1 MVRNLKLAVSLLV
14 VMLLSIPAVFSQ
26 TPTEKP
32 ADSVSQKKI
41 DTVFEDVKSAILEN
55 IPTVTLDDGDAAQGS
70 SQNVSSLLTAGRD
83 PFFNAASFNFSEM
96 RFRIRGY
103 EGDNFSTYMNGIPM
117 DNLDNG
123 FTPFGLWGG
132 LNDVMRSKD
141 ISVGLRANPFTFG
154 DLGSNTNID
163 SRASVQRKQTSFGY
177 AFSNRNY
184 GHRWML
190 THSTGM
196 SKKGWAFSFSGSR
209 RWSGEGYVPGTYYDG
224 WSYFGAVDKK
234 LGNDNLLSLTV
245 FGAPTENGRQGA
257 AVQEMMNLAGSN
269 YYNPLWGYQNGKK
282 RNSSI
287 GKTNQPV
294 IILTHDV
301 RLSDRSRLVTAA
313 GFSFGDRSVTA
324 IDWYNSA
331 DPRPDYY
338 RYLPS
343 YYTSYYNGQGG
354 YVDSARYNYLVNAMT
369 NDESLRQVNWDRM
382 YDVNRGQYDVIQNA
396 NGIEGNTVS
405 GRRSRYIVENRI
417 TNTKRFNAN
426 SVYNTLLGSNIDFTA
441 GAFLQMQE
449 NHNYKKVEDLLGG
462 DFYVNVNQ
470 FAERDFSGDN
480 IKNQNDLTNPNR
492 ILHVGDKFGYDY
504 LMEFDKVGAWAQS
517 VFKFNK
523 VDFFAAGQ
531 LSHTRFWRI
540 GLNKNG
546 LFPEDSYGGSTR
558 VILNNYAVKGG
569 ATYKM
574 NGRNYFYVNGTIQ
587 TKAPF
592 FDNVFQSARTRNTLV
607 DNITSEKIQSVEGGY
622 VLNAPKLKVRLNG
635 YYTRFK
641 DGMDMITFFDD
652 FYNAFG
658 NISISNI
665 DKVHYGGEAGVEANL
680 GYGLSATVA
689 AAVGRYYYDSRQKFT
704 LTVDNTSEVIDK
716 DVTVYTQNYR
726 VPSTPQ
732 EAYSLGLTYRSP
744 KFWFISV
751 TGNYYRQAY
760 LSFSPIRRTEQAVSG
775 LPEGDKLREEI
786 LAQQKLDDQFMLN
799 FFGGWSYKLPKRFN
813 IQNKST
819 FLVFNLGVNNLLN
832 NQKAITGGFEQL
844 RFDDEN
850 RNVNKFPAKYFYAWG
865 LNYFASATIRF

>member
-1 MVRNLKLAVSLLV
+1 MVRNLKHAVLLLV
-14 VMLLSIPAVFSQ
+14 LAFLCSPAVFSQ
-26 TPTEKP
+26 NPVGNP
-32 ADSVSQKKI
+32 ADSSTQRKI
-41 DTVFEDVKSAILEN
+41 DTVFEDVKSALLEN
-55 IPTVTLDDGDAAQGS
+55 IPTVTLDDGDASQGG

-103 EGDNFSTYMNGIPM
+103 DGDNFSTFINGIPM

-132 LNDVMRSKD
+132 LNDVMRSRD
-141 ISVGLRANPFTFG
+141 ISFGLRANPFTFG
-154 DLGSNTNID
+154 DIGSNTNID

-209 RWSGEGYVPGTYYDG
+209 RWAGEGYVPGTYYDG
-224 WSYFGAVDKK
+224 WSYFAAADKK
-234 LGNDNLLSLTV
+234 LGNNNLISLTV

-257 AVQEMMNLAGSN
+257 SVQEMMDLAGSN

-282 RNSSI
+282 RNSSV

-294 IILTHDV
+294 VILTHDA
-301 RLSDRSRLVTAA
+301 RLSDRSRLVTAL
-313 GFSFGDRSVTA
+313 GYSWGDRSVTA
-324 IDWYNSA
+324 LDWYNVA

-343 YYTSYYNGQGG
+343 YYLGYYNGVGG
-354 YVDSARYNYLVNAMT
+354 FTDVPRYNYLVDAMK
-369 NDESLRQVNWDRM
+369 NDEGLRQINWDRL

-396 NGIEGNTVS
+396 NGIPGNTVS

-426 SVYNTLLGSNIDFTA
+426 TVYNTLLGKNIDFTA
-441 GAFLQMQE
+441 GAFLQVQE
-449 NHNYKKVEDLLGG
+449 NHNYKKVDDLLGG

-470 FAERDFSGDN
+470 FAERDFGGDN
-480 IKNQNDLTNPNR
+480 VKNQNDLVHPNR

-517 VFKFNK
+517 VFRFSK

-546 LFPEDSYGGSTR
+546 LYPDDSKGGSERT
-558 VILNNYAVKGG
+558 IMNNYALKAGV
-569 ATYKM
+569 TYKL
-574 NGRNYFYVNGTIQ
+574 NGRNYFYLNGTIQ

-592 FDNVFQSARTRNTLV
+592 YENVFQSIRTRNTLT

-622 VLNAPKLKVRLNG
+622 VMNAPKIKIRLNG
-635 YYTRFK
+635 YYSRFL
-641 DGMDMITFFDD
+641 DGMDMITFYDD
-652 FYNAFG
+652 FYNSFG
-658 NISISNI
+658 NISLSNI
-665 DKVHYGGEAGVEANL
+665 DKVNFGGEFGAEVNIGH
-680 GYGLSATVA
+680 GISATAA
-689 AAVGRYYYDSRQKFT
+689 AAVGRYYYDSRQQFT
-704 LTVDNTSEVIDK
+704 LTVDNTSDILEK
-716 DVTVYTQNYR
+716 DVTVYSKNYR

-751 TGNYYRQAY
+751 TGNYYRQSW
-760 LSFSPIRRTEQAVSG
+760 LSFNPVRRTEVAVSG
-775 LPEGDKLREEI
+775 LEEAEKLRADI
-786 LAQQKLDDQFMLN
+786 IDQQQFDDQFMLN
-799 FFGGWSYKLPKRFN
+799 FFGGWSYKMPKQFN
-813 IQNKST
+813 INHRST

-832 NQKAITGGFEQL
+832 NKNAITGGFEQL

-850 RNVNKFPAKYFYAWG
+850 RNVNKFPPKYFYAWG